1 MKMLQTVVL
10 VLGRLNECL
19 ACFNPWIVVPPRSPG
34 GQTEWLHVICLSLSY
49 ATIEPLAV
57 LALQASRIPPWVL
70 TLCLGPLGATAAFV
84 FVGAQDPESS
94 EYLPSAKDKEESPRH
109 RQRQQVRSAVALLP
123 CVLAS
128 ALNNAALL
136 LFGQSLYASWIQE
149 RSYITYILGPWAIVV
164 SLVCRYADYEIYKHT
179 GRPIELQELRRS
191 SVYGPAVAYLALIFG
206 VRMVLRM
213 AVGVEPFLGFHP
225 LGFDQADMM
234 YPEAI

>member
-1 MKMLQTVVL
+1 MLQTVVL
-10 VLGRLNECL
+10 LFSQLSECT
-19 ACFNPWIVVPPRSPG
+19 ACFNPWIFVPPKGPDGRM
-34 GQTEWLHVICLSLSY
+34 EWLHGLCLSLSY
-49 ATIEPLAV
+49 AIIEPVAV
-57 LALQASRIPPWVL
+57 LGLQASGVPLWVL

-84 FVGAQDPESS
+84 FVVAQDPESA

-109 RQRQQVRSAVALLP
+109 RQRQQARSAVALLP
-123 CVLAS
+123 CVLPS

-149 RSYITYILGPWAIVV
+149 RYYITYILGPWAIVV
-164 SLVCRYADYEIYKHT
+164 SLVCRYADYEIYKCT
-179 GRPIELQELRRS
+179 GRPIALRELCRS

-213 AVGVEPFLGFHP
+213 AVGIEPFLAFHR

-234 YPEAI
+234 YPEPI